1 MTEYILSFDLGT
13 TAVKTALFTGDGRL
27 AAKSTQEYELIV
39 PSALV
44 VEQDVE
50 VYWNAVKSGVRVI
63 LGSGSIVPENIR
75 CIGISAQ
82 GETLIPMGKDGSPVR
97 PAIVWMDNRAHEEAE
112 ILAEAF
118 PQSELLRKTGQVSM
132 CATWPAAK
140 ILWMKRNEPELFE
153 QVDKFLLIEDWF
165 IHRLTGKCVSEG
177 SLLCSTTYW
186 DIRTKQWWNEMLAYL
201 GISASQLPEIREPG
215 EAVGPIREEI
225 ARELG
230 LSPGTVVATG
240 GLDQAC
246 GAIGVGCIRPGVV
259 TENTGA
265 ALAMC
270 ALVDQPFEDPE
281 GRIPCFYFA
290 LPDMYMAHSF
300 STGGM
305 VFRWFR
311 DKFCQEELAIAE
323 RTGVDAY
330 DLMTDEAANVPPGSE
345 GILVLPHLQGAGAPE
360 SNTDAKGVFFGLTIR
375 HTKAHVIRA
384 IMESLCY
391 AIRKLIDAFERLG
404 IEVDEIR
411 SLGGGA
417 KSKLWLQMKADVAE
431 RPVIVSQD
439 PQDAGCLGAA
449 ILAGVATGVWQ
460 TVDEAVEK
468 TVRLAATGAEPCGEH
483 AGKYAGMYEAY
494 ARLYEDL
501 CGMFA
506 VSNRF

>member
-13 TAVKTALFTGDGRL
+13 TAVKTALFADDGRL
-27 AAKSTQEYELIV
+27 VAKSTQEYELIV

-50 VYWNAVKSGVRVI
+50 VYWDAVKSGVRAV
-63 LGSGSIVPENIR
+63 LGSGSVAPEDIR

-82 GETLIPMGKDGSPVR
+82 GETLIPVGKDGIPVR

-118 PQSELLRKTGQVSM
+118 PQSELLRRTGQVSM

-153 QVDKFLLIEDWF
+153 QVDKFLLIEDWL
-165 IHRLTGKCVSEG
+165 IHRLTGECVSEG

-186 DIRTKQWWNEMLAYL
+186 DIRTKQWWNEMLDYL

-215 EAVGPIREEI
+215 EAVGSIREEV
-225 ARELG
+225 ASELG
-230 LSPGTVVATG
+230 LSPDTVVATG

-259 TENTGA
+259 TENIGA

-281 GRIPCFYFA
+281 GKIPCFYFA

-300 STGGM
+300 TTGGI

-311 DKFCQEELAIAE
+311 DKFCQEELSVAE
-323 RTGVDAY
+323 RTGSDAY
-330 DLMTDEAANVPPGSE
+330 DLMTAEAATVPPGSE
-345 GILVLPHLQGAGAPE
+345 GLLVLPHLQGAGPPE
-360 SNTDAKGVFFGLTIR
+360 SNTDAKGVFFGLTLR
-375 HTKAHVIRA
+375 HTKAHMIRA
-384 IMESLCY
+384 IMESLCF
-391 AIRKLIDAFERLG
+391 AIRRLIDAFEGLG

-417 KSKLWLQMKADVAE
+417 KSELWLQMKADIAE

-449 ILAGVATGVWQ
+449 ILAGVATGMWQ
-460 TVDEAVEK
+460 TVDEAVDK
-468 TVRLAATGAEPCGEH
+468 TVRLAPASAEPSAEF
-483 AGKYAGMYEAY
+483 AGKYARMYAAY
-494 ARLYEDL
+494 TKLYEDL

-506 VSNRF
+506 ASKSF

>member
-13 TAVKTALFTGDGRL
+13 TAVKTALFTDDGRL
-27 AAKSTQEYELIV
+27 VAESTQEYELIV

-50 VYWNAVKSGVRVI
+50 VYWDAVKSGVRAV
-63 LGSGSIVPENIR
+63 LSSGSVAPEDIR
-75 CIGISAQ
+75 CVGISAQ
-82 GETLIPMGKDGSPVR
+82 GETLIPVGKDGNPVR

-118 PQSELLRKTGQVSM
+118 PQSELLRRTGQVSM

-140 ILWMKRNEPELFE
+140 ILWMKRNEPGLFE
-153 QVDKFLLIEDWF
+153 RVEKFLLIEDWL
-165 IHRLTGKCVSEG
+165 IHRLTGECVSEG
-177 SLLCSTTYW
+177 SLLCSTAYW
-186 DIRTKQWWNEMLAYL
+186 DIRTKQWWDEMLAYL

-215 EAVGPIREEI
+215 EAVGPIREEV

-246 GAIGVGCIRPGVV
+246 GAIGVGCIRPGAV
-259 TENTGA
+259 TENIGA

-270 ALVDQPFEDPE
+270 ALVDRPFEDPE
-281 GRIPCFYFA
+281 GKIPCFYFA

-300 STGGM
+300 TTGGI

-311 DKFCQEELAIAE
+311 DKFCQEELSVAE
-323 RTGVDAY
+323 RAGVDAY
-330 DLMTDEAANVPPGSE
+330 DLMTSEAANIPPGSE
-345 GILVLPHLQGAGAPE
+345 GLLVLPHLQGAGPPE
-360 SNTDAKGVFFGLTIR
+360 SNADAKGVFFGLTMR
-375 HTKAHVIRA
+375 HTKAHMIRA
-384 IMESLCY
+384 IMESLCF
-391 AIRKLIDAFERLG
+391 AIRRLIDAFEGLG
-404 IEVDEIR
+404 IKVDEIR

-417 KSKLWLQMKADVAE
+417 KSELWLQMKADIAE
-431 RPVIVSQD
+431 RPVIVSQK

-460 TVDEAVEK
+460 TVDEAVDK
-468 TVRLAATGAEPCGEH
+468 MVRLASARAEPCVEL
-483 AGKYAGMYEAY
+483 AEKYARMYAAY
-494 ARLYEDL
+494 TRLYEDL
-501 CGMFA
+501 CGVFA
-506 VSNRF
+506 ASRSF

>member
-13 TAVKTALFTGDGRL
+13 TAIKTALFADDGRL
-27 AAKSTQEYELIV
+27 VAKSTQEYELIV

-44 VEQDVE
+44 VEQNVE
-50 VYWNAVKSGVRVI
+50 VYWDAVKSGVREI
-63 LGSGSIVPENIR
+63 LSSGAVAPQNIR

-82 GETLIPMGKDGSPVR
+82 GETLIPVGKDGFPVR

-118 PQSELLRKTGQVSM
+118 PRSELLRRTGQVSM

-165 IHRLTGKCVSEG
+165 IYRLTGKCVSEG
-177 SLLCSTTYW
+177 SLLCSTAYW
-186 DIRTKQWWNEMLAYL
+186 DICTRKWWSEMLAYL

-215 EAVGPIREEI
+215 EAVGPIREEV

-230 LSPGTVVATG
+230 LSPDTVVATG

-259 TENTGA
+259 TENIGA

-281 GRIPCFYFA
+281 GKIPCFYFA
-290 LPDMYMAHSF
+290 LPNMYMAHSF

-311 DKFCQEELAIAE
+311 DKFCQEELSVAE
-323 RTGVDAY
+323 RSGADAY
-330 DLMTDEAANVPPGSE
+330 DLMTGEAANVPPGSE
-345 GILVLPHLQGAGAPE
+345 GLLVLPHLQGAGPPE
-360 SNTDAKGVFFGLTIR
+360 SNTDAKGVFFGLTMR
-375 HTKAHVIRA
+375 HTKAHMIRA
-384 IMESLCY
+384 IMESLCF
-391 AIRKLIDAFERLG
+391 AIRRLIDAFEGLG
-404 IEVDEIR
+404 IKVDEIR

-417 KSKLWLQMKADVAE
+417 KSELWLQMKADIAE
-431 RPVIVSQD
+431 RPVLVTQD

-460 TVDEAVEK
+460 SIDEAVDK
-468 TVRLAATGAEPCGEH
+468 TVRLAPASTEPCVEL
-483 AGKYAGMYEAY
+483 AGKYSRMYAAY
-494 ARLYEDL
+494 TKLYEDL

-506 VSNRF
+506 TSRYF